1 MKLVILWSAAASLLI
16 MVISGCGGGGGSA
29 TGGSATKTATLVF
42 SSYSTSSQIGGF
54 ALTVTLPKE
63 VTVKTDST
71 GAPLSSVVYLSGQFS
86 GSLPSAGVT
95 YDTTSGTS
103 NKLTIIDGSSSGYA
117 GEFLTIRCDVPIGY
131 TPDVNDISYSAS
143 FWSSDLN
150 NVGVLPNAYAKATF
164 N

>member
-1 MKLVILWSAAASLLI
+1 M
-16 MVISGCGGGGGSA
+16 
-29 TGGSATKTATLVF
+29 
-42 SSYSTSSQIGGF
+42 
-54 ALTVTLPKE
+54 TVTLPKE

-71 GAPLSSVVYLSGQFS
+71 GAPLSSVIYLSGQFS

-95 YDTTSGTS
+95 YDTESSAS
-103 NKLTIIDGSSSGYA
+103 NQLIIVDGSSSGYA
-117 GEFLTIRCDVPIGY
+117 GEFLTIRCDVPVSY
-131 TPDVNDISYSAS
+131 TPNINDINYSAS